1 MGLYDLDKLLFTLC
15 FSNSKSNKKKYI
27 YLDDL
32 VQSICPYRT
41 NTLKTHRKQWQK
53 IQMST

>member
-1 MGLYDLDKLLFTLC
+1 MGFYGLDKLLFIP
-15 FSNSKSNKKKYI
+15 FFRIHKPNKKYI

-53 IQMST
+53 IRMST